1 MMSKKDNQKPSIK
14 KDTTT
19 DFFLNFINRQKSEN
33 KKSDK
38 QPTIKPNEELLN
50 VKDKSFEF
58 VYKSVNSLNLFLDR
72 MLQSN
77 LSMKILSF
85 IIAIVLLFTINGN
98 INNIFST
105 PNGGDY
111 IYDVKISVRG
121 LQDDYDVVGLP
132 ETVDVALVGPSID
145 IYAAKLSK
153 NYKIIADFSSLGEG
167 DHTIELKSEGFP
179 TNLQVMIVPQTVSV
193 KITQKYTETFE
204 LGYDFINEDKMDNK
218 YSVSVESMEHQ
229 QVEIRGSRD
238 VIGKINSVKANID
251 LSEINES
258 FEQDAKIYAYDRSGK
273 KLDVEIIPDSVHVQ
287 CDVSSYSK
295 EVPIVPKYVGQ
306 FESGYGLKEV
316 TLSKDKVRIYGKE
329 ELLNSVNSV
338 NVIIDISGLSGDKT
352 YEKLPITE
360 MEKINRLSFDTV
372 DVSVKVSPAVKKI
385 ITDIPINIINNTHD
399 YRVVFANEV
408 DKVSIEVEGVE
419 ELLNNVSA
427 NDFNATINIENLKSG
442 TNTVKVDL
450 NTNKS
455 YLSYKLLSPEKIK
468 ITLKK

>member
-33 KKSDK
+33 KKSEK
-38 QPTIKPNEELLN
+38 QSSIKPNEELLN
-50 VKDKSFEF
+50 VKNKSFEF
-58 VYKSVNSLNLFLDR
+58 IYKALNSLNLFLDR

-132 ETVDVALVGPSID
+132 ETVNVALVGPSLD
-145 IYAAKLSK
+145 IYSAKIAK

-204 LGYDFINEDKMDNK
+204 LGYDFINEDKMDSK

-229 QVEIRGSRD
+229 QVEIRGSQD
-238 VIGKINSVKANID
+238 VIGKINTVKANID
-251 LSEINES
+251 LSGINKS

-295 EVPIVPKYVGQ
+295 EVSIVPEYVGQ

-316 TLSKDKVRIYGKE
+316 TLSRDKVRIYGKE
-329 ELLNSVNSV
+329 ELLNSINSV
-338 NVIIDISGLSGDKT
+338 YVMIDISGLSGDKT
-352 YEKLPITE
+352 YEKLQIAGI
-360 MEKINRLSFDTV
+360 EKINKLSFDTV
-372 DVSVKVSPAVKKI
+372 DASLKVSPAVKKT
-385 ITDIPINIINNTHD
+385 ITDIPINVINNNHD
-399 YRVVFANEV
+399 YQVVFANES

-427 NDFNATINIENLKSG
+427 NDFNATIDIENLKSG
-442 TNTVKVDL
+442 INTVKVDL
-450 NTNKS
+450 STSKS
-455 YLSYKLLSPEKIK
+455 YLNYRLLSPEKIR

>member
-1 MMSKKDNQKPSIK
+1 
-14 KDTTT
+14 
-19 DFFLNFINRQKSEN
+19 
-33 KKSDK
+33 
-38 QPTIKPNEELLN
+38 
-50 VKDKSFEF
+50 
-58 VYKSVNSLNLFLDR
+58 
-72 MLQSN
+72 
-77 LSMKILSF
+77 
-85 IIAIVLLFTINGN
+85 
-98 INNIFST
+98 
-105 PNGGDY
+105 
-111 IYDVKISVRG
+111 
-121 LQDDYDVVGLP
+121 
-132 ETVDVALVGPSID
+132 
-145 IYAAKLSK
+145 
-153 NYKIIADFSSLGEG
+153 
-167 DHTIELKSEGFP
+167 
-179 TNLQVMIVPQTVSV
+179 MIVPQTVSV

-229 QVEIRGSRD
+229 QVEIRGSQD

-360 MEKINRLSFDTV
+360 MEKINKLSFDTV

>member
-33 KKSDK
+33 KKLDK

-145 IYAAKLSK
+145 IYTAKLSK

-204 LGYDFINEDKMDNK
+204 LGYEFINEDKMDNK

-229 QVEIRGSRD
+229 QVEIRGSQD

-360 MEKINRLSFDTV
+360 MEKINKLSFDTV

>member
-1 MMSKKDNQKPSIK
+1 
-14 KDTTT
+14 
-19 DFFLNFINRQKSEN
+19 
-33 KKSDK
+33 
-38 QPTIKPNEELLN
+38 
-50 VKDKSFEF
+50 
-58 VYKSVNSLNLFLDR
+58 

-167 DHTIELKSEGFP
+167 DHTIELKS
-179 TNLQVMIVPQTVSV
+179 
-193 KITQKYTETFE
+193 
-204 LGYDFINEDKMDNK
+204 D
-218 YSVSVESMEHQ
+218 
-229 QVEIRGSRD
+229 
-238 VIGKINSVKANID
+238 
-251 LSEINES
+251 ES

-419 ELLNNVSA
+419 
-427 NDFNATINIENLKSG
+427 
-442 TNTVKVDL
+442 VDL

>member
-14 KDTTT
+14 KDSTT

-33 KKSDK
+33 KKSEK
-38 QPTIKPNEELLN
+38 QTTIKPNEELLN
-50 VKDKSFEF
+50 VKNKSFEF
-58 VYKSVNSLNLFLDR
+58 IYKSVNSLNLFLDR

-132 ETVDVALVGPSID
+132 ETVNVALVGPSID
-145 IYAAKLSK
+145 IYTAKLSK

-204 LGYDFINEDKMDNK
+204 LGYDFINEDKMDSK

-229 QVEIRGSRD
+229 QVEIRGSQD
-238 VIGKINSVKANID
+238 VIGKVNSVKANID
-251 LSEINES
+251 LSGVNKS

-295 EVPIVPKYVGQ
+295 EVSIVPEYVGQ

-329 ELLNSVNSV
+329 ELLNSINSV
-338 NVIIDISGLSGDKT
+338 YVMIDISGLSSDKT
-352 YEKLPITE
+352 YEKLPIAGI
-360 MEKINRLSFDTV
+360 EKINKLSFDTV
-372 DVSVKVSPAVKKI
+372 DASLKVSPAVKKT
-385 ITDIPINIINNTHD
+385 ITDIPINVINNNHD
-399 YRVVFANEV
+399 YQVVFANES

-442 TNTVKVDL
+442 INTVKVDL
-450 NTNKS
+450 STNKS
-455 YLSYKLLSPEKIK
+455 YLNYKLLSPEKIK

>member
-121 LQDDYDVVGLP
+121 LQDDYYVVGLP

-229 QVEIRGSRD
+229 QVEIRGSQD

-360 MEKINRLSFDTV
+360 MEKINKLSFDTV

>member
-229 QVEIRGSRD
+229 QVEIRGSQD
-238 VIGKINSVKANID
+238 VIGKINSVKANIN

>member
-33 KKSDK
+33 KRSDK

-145 IYAAKLSK
+145 IYTAKLSK

-204 LGYDFINEDKMDNK
+204 LGYEFINEDKMDNK

-229 QVEIRGSRD
+229 QVEIRGSQD

-360 MEKINRLSFDTV
+360 MEKINKLSFDTV

>member
-1 MMSKKDNQKPSIK
+1 MSKKDNQKPSIK

-229 QVEIRGSRD
+229 QVEIRGSQD

-360 MEKINRLSFDTV
+360 MEKINKLSFDTV

>member
-145 IYAAKLSK
+145 IYTAKLSK

-204 LGYDFINEDKMDNK
+204 LGYEFINEDKMDNK

-229 QVEIRGSRD
+229 QVEIRGSQD

-360 MEKINRLSFDTV
+360 MEKINKLSFDTV

>member
-204 LGYDFINEDKMDNK
+204 LGYDFINEDKMDNE

-229 QVEIRGSRD
+229 QVEIRGSQD

>member
-33 KKSDK
+33 KKFEK
-38 QPTIKPNEELLN
+38 QSSIKPNEELLN
-50 VKDKSFEF
+50 VKNKSFEF
-58 VYKSVNSLNLFLDR
+58 IYKALNSLNLFLDR

-132 ETVDVALVGPSID
+132 ETVNVALVGPSLD
-145 IYAAKLSK
+145 IYSAKIAK

-204 LGYDFINEDKMDNK
+204 LGYDFINEDKMDSK

-229 QVEIRGSRD
+229 QVEIRGSQD
-238 VIGKINSVKANID
+238 VIGKINTVKANID
-251 LSEINES
+251 LSGINKS

-295 EVPIVPKYVGQ
+295 EVSIVPEYVGQ

-316 TLSKDKVRIYGKE
+316 TLSRDKVRIYGKE
-329 ELLNSVNSV
+329 ELLNSINSV
-338 NVIIDISGLSGDKT
+338 YVMIDISGLSGDKT
-352 YEKLPITE
+352 YEKLPIAGI
-360 MEKINRLSFDTV
+360 EKINKLSFDTV
-372 DVSVKVSPAVKKI
+372 DASLKVSPAVKKT
-385 ITDIPINIINNTHD
+385 ITDIPINVINNNHD
-399 YRVVFANEV
+399 YQVVFANES

-427 NDFNATINIENLKSG
+427 NDFNATIDIENLKSG
-442 TNTVKVDL
+442 INTVKVDL
-450 NTNKS
+450 STSKS
-455 YLSYKLLSPEKIK
+455 YLNYRLLSPEKIR

>member
-33 KKSDK
+33 KRSDK

-145 IYAAKLSK
+145 IYTAKLSK

-204 LGYDFINEDKMDNK
+204 LGYEFINEDKMDNK

-229 QVEIRGSRD
+229 QVEIRGSQD

-360 MEKINRLSFDTV
+360 MEKINKLSFDTV

-427 NDFNATINIENLKSG
+427 NDFNATINIENLKNG

>member
-1 MMSKKDNQKPSIK
+1 MSKKDNQKPSIK

-229 QVEIRGSRD
+229 QVEIRGSQD

>member
-229 QVEIRGSRD
+229 QVEIRGSQD

-258 FEQDAKIYAYDRSGK
+258 FEQDAKIYVYDRSGK

>member
-145 IYAAKLSK
+145 IYTAKLSK

-229 QVEIRGSRD
+229 QVEIRGSQD

-360 MEKINRLSFDTV
+360 MEKINKLSFDTV